1 MHEHFDQM
9 RIWVVAIAKV
19 LSINLQKKNGTE
31 QNSNA
36 KSAAEAYKN
45 PLDLWRENG
54 QMQGVYDGMDVT
66 RSSHII
72 LNKWHTFQFMSS
84 ETDHLLLNAYFR
96 GLHATM
102 RTTVWWIHVCHLLHS
117 TWMRCNLCDDVS
129 VCKISILIKCA
140 NVYVCFIGFSIS
152 VCFAI
157 IFFSM
162 QKRLFVYSFIL
173 CNLIM
178 RNGIVLLLVLL
189 LLPRNH

>member
-1 MHEHFDQM
+1 M

-19 LSINLQKKNGTE
+19 LSINLQKKKRNGTE

-54 QMQGVYDGMDVT
+54 QLQGIYDGMDVT

-102 RTTVWWIHVCHLLHS
+102 RATVWWIHVCHLLHS

-157 IFFSM
+157 IFFFQCKSVC
-162 QKRLFVYSFIL
+162 LFIHSFCAI
-173 CNLIM
+173 
-178 RNGIVLLLVLL
+178 
-189 LLPRNH
+189 